1 MAGAWKEVDVAGEVL
16 EADVKQKHFQLWLTD
31 RIYVSVSFSESQEGE
46 VTTALRDHNQVR
58 MKVKGR
64 GQMSPQGKLLKI
76 TRVDEI
82 TIQPVGEVP
91 FDRTARPIEDVVAE
105 LAAQVPQAEWDRL
118 PDDLTDNLDHY
129 LYGTPKR

>member
-1 MAGAWKEVDVAGEVL
+1 
-16 EADVKQKHFQLWLTD
+16 
-31 RIYVSVSFSESQEGE
+31 
-46 VTTALRDHNQVR
+46 

-64 GQMSPQGKLLKI
+64 GELSPQGKLLKI

-82 TIQPVGEVP
+82 TIQPAGEVP
-91 FDRTARPIEDVVAE
+91 FDRTARPIEDVIAE